1 MGTFNNRDLHEEH
14 SAQHVHGRVQFLIQ
28 LLWSIPELLE
38 TSYTPLRSA
47 MILTVL
53 ALSFYKNDVVTRLTY
68 FFSNLITIKE
78 LCRKWTIFF
87 YIRFDFLKVFS
98 IPISNL
104 KSFLKKCQDHS
115 LSRLNE
121 AVGIADMFNLT
132 KTNYLKTGFWF
143 PPYFNKTDSLIHL
156 FILKLNPVSRSK
168 LSLVSIIK
176 RVHISLYHY
185 LICI

>member
-1 MGTFNNRDLHEEH
+1 M
-14 SAQHVHGRVQFLIQ
+14 
-28 LLWSIPELLE
+28 
-38 TSYTPLRSA
+38 
-47 MILTVL
+47 
-53 ALSFYKNDVVTRLTY
+53 ND
-68 FFSNLITIKE
+68 
-78 LCRKWTIFF
+78 FF

-132 KTNYLKTGFWF
+132 KTIYLKTGFWF

-156 FILKLNPVSRSK
+156 FILKLNPVSPYRSK